1 MRSMWDKQVLSIL
14 LSILQQ
20 IDGIL
25 TVELSATL
33 AGLTLVVLTFIL
45 TGPLNELKAKLQDL
59 TLPPPLGKGLEE
71 ENEIV
76 RRVRENAEKLEKSCK
91 HLYHAFLFFIFSLIL
106 MLTIFDGPLA
116 IYSEDIMVEM
126 LDVILTGSALLIGIS
141 FLLRAMRT
149 VSKYYFE

>member
-1 MRSMWDKQVLSIL
+1 MRSMWDKEVLSRI

-33 AGLTLVVLTFIL
+33 AGLTLVALTFTL
-45 TGPLNELKAKLQDL
+45 SPLNELKAKLLDL
-59 TLPPPLGKGLEE
+59 TQPPPLGKGLEE
-71 ENEIV
+71 GNEIV
-76 RRVRENAEKLEKSCK
+76 IGVRENIEKIEMSCK

-141 FLLRAMRT
+141 FLLRAMR
-149 VSKYYFE
+149 VISKYYFK

>member
-1 MRSMWDKQVLSIL
+1 MWDEEVLSII

-20 IDGIL
+20 TDGIL

-33 AGLTLVVLTFIL
+33 AGLTLVALTFIL

-59 TLPPPLGKGLEE
+59 TLPPPLGRGLEK

-76 RRVRENAEKLEKSCK
+76 KRVRENAEKLEKSCK
-91 HLYHAFLFFIFSLIL
+91 HLYHAFLFFIFSLTL

-116 IYSEDIMVEM
+116 IYSEDITVEM
-126 LDVILTGSALLIGIS
+126 LDVILTGSAFLIGIS
-141 FLLRAMRT
+141 LLFKAMRI